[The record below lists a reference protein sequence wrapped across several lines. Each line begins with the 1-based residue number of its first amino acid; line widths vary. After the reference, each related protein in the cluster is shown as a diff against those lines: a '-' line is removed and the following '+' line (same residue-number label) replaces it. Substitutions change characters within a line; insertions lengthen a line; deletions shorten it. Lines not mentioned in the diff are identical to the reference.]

1 MYLDGEE
8 ERMLRAIVHSAVV
21 AAATGHPFSG
31 EFHRFAV
38 NASCLQVN
46 ENGVAEVG
54 ATIGRRGITLARLRC
69 TVARSQS
76 QGGVPAYILS
86 SGEGLG
92 QSC

>member
-38 NASCLQVN
+38 NASCSESASAN
-46 ENGVAEVG
+46 NCTKR
-54 ATIGRRGITLARLRC
+54 TIAR
-69 TVARSQS
+69 VSRSQ
-76 QGGVPAYILS
+76 
-86 SGEGLG
+86 
-92 QSC
+92 